1 VPSRFRGEWR
11 RYQEGCLAAFEADR
25 AAGRDKTLLVAP
37 PGSGKTL
44 VGLEIVHRLA
54 LPALV
59 LCPTQ
64 TIQSQWRER
73 QALFGGASD
82 DVHLLTYQALCQADD
97 PDGMLREAAARHWVH
112 ERAGA
117 TGASAA
123 EVEAEVAGW
132 SGAAAERRERE
143 VAALVARFKR
153 DAAAGKLPDLPPD
166 ELLSPSARARLE
178 ALVAAGVRV
187 VVLDECHHLVSL
199 WGALLRPLLAA
210 LAPVHV
216 VGLTATNPAELTEA
230 EAHLYLDLLGEV
242 DFFIPTPAVVREGH
256 LAPYQELVQ
265 LCEPLVSERDWL
277 AERHERLER
286 LLIELDTPDALGLSA
301 WLLARLRER
310 RGPSGAQLSWN
321 ELARQRPRLAESGL
335 RWLHSRGEPP
345 PTGAPRGER
354 FRAPLGIDDWVVL
367 LDDYA
372 QRCLR
377 AAPGEESTRRL
388 DALQVALGDLG
399 FTLTRAGIRR
409 TGGDVDRVLLN
420 SAAKPIA
427 MCEAL
432 ACEMEARGDDLR
444 AAVLCDTE
452 RGPRRPEGSPLMLAG
467 GARGLLAAV
476 AGDLR
481 LAPLRP
487 ALVTGETFAV
497 AAGDENWWRDALGV
511 NRSGVTRPSLSAEPL
526 YGEGTGGTVVAL
538 RGPGFDSRTW
548 TARATDLLGRGEC
561 GLLIGTRGL
570 LGEGWDCP
578 QLNVLIDMTA
588 VAADVSTRQ
597 MRGRSLRLDPADPE
611 KLASN
616 WDVVCVAPELER
628 GHADYGRFIR
638 RHAHLHAPCE
648 DGTIETGPS
657 HVHPELSPYGPPGAE
672 EFGPI
677 NAEQRARAIDRLAA
691 RERWQIGTPYRGVD
705 LDALVVRHPRRTEE
719 AGRVTLERLTP
730 PFRPPLGWALAGIG
744 LGKRAYPAELPLEWA
759 AGAVCEAYV
768 ALSEA
773 PPGAAESLE
782 FTVRP
787 EGWVRVSLPEAE
799 PSVSAAVTAAIDD
812 VVGGGGL
819 PRYVVSRVAAGEGTV
834 WHAVPADL
842 ARRKDRAEAFHRA
855 WSHWCGRSR
864 LVYAHGSEEGA
875 RLATQALAAPTRAT
889 QRRRIWR

>member
-1 VPSRFRGEWR
+1 VAQFRGTWR
-11 RYQEGCLAAFEADR
+11 HYQEGCLAAFETDR

-44 VGLEIVHRLA
+44 VGLEIVHRLGH
-54 LPALV
+54 PALV

-73 QALFGGASD
+73 QSLFGGPRD
-82 DVHLLTYQALCQADD
+82 DIHLLTYQAICQADD
-97 PDGMLREAAARHWVH
+97 PDGMLRDAAERHWIH
-112 ERAGA
+112 ERAEA
-117 TGASAA
+117 TGQTVAA
-123 EVEAEVAGW
+123 VEAEAGAW
-132 SGAAAERRERE
+132 TGAAVERRDRD
-143 VAALVARFKR
+143 VARLVARFKR
-153 DAAAGKLPDLPPD
+153 DAAAGKLPDLPAD
-166 ELLSPSARARLE
+166 ELLSANARERLR
-178 ALVAAGVRV
+178 ALVDAGVRV

-199 WGALLRPLLAA
+199 WGAMLRPLLAELRPA
-210 LAPVHV
+210 HV
-216 VGLTATNPAELTEA
+216 VGLTATNPAELTEE
-230 EAHLYLDLLGEV
+230 EAALYVELLGEV

-265 LCEPLVSERDWL
+265 LCEPLASERDWL

-321 ELARQRPRLAESGL
+321 ELARTRPRLAESGL
-335 RWLHSRGEPP
+335 RWLHARGEPP
-345 PTGAPRGER
+345 PAGAPRGER
-354 FRAPLGIDDWVVL
+354 FRAPLGIEDWVVL

-372 QRCLR
+372 MRCLH
-377 AAPGEESTRRL
+377 AAPDEGGEATRRL

-409 TGGDVDRVLLN
+409 TGGDVDRVLLH
-420 SAAKPIA
+420 SGAKPIA
-427 MCEAL
+427 MLEAL
-432 ACEMEARGDDLR
+432 ACEMEARGDGLR
-444 AAVLCDTE
+444 AAVLVDTE
-452 RGPRRPEGSPLMLAG
+452 RGPRQPEESPLALAG
-467 GARGLLAAV
+467 GARGLLAAAAADARV
-476 AGDLR
+476 
-481 LAPLRP
+481 APLRP

-497 AAGDENWWRDALGV
+497 AAFEAEWWKTVMGRAEDGARG
-511 NRSGVTRPSLSAEPL
+511 AEPL
-526 YGEGTGGTVVAL
+526 SSEPLGHGIVAL

-548 TARATDLLGRGEC
+548 TARATELLGSGEC

-588 VAADVSTRQ
+588 VAADISVRQ
-597 MRGRSLRLDPADPE
+597 MRGRSLRLDPSDSE

-616 WDVVCVAPELER
+616 WDIVCVAPDLER

-657 HVHPELSPYGPPGAE
+657 HVHPELSPYGPPPAD
-672 EFGPI
+672 EFGAI
-677 NAEQRARAIDRLAA
+677 NAAQRDRAIDRLAA
-691 RERWQIGTPYRGVD
+691 RQRWAIGTPYRGVD
-705 LDALVVRHPRRTEE
+705 LDALVVRRPARRMP
-719 AGRVTLERLTP
+719 VSDLTLSELTP
-730 PFRPPLGWALAGIG
+730 LRRLPLGWLGARIG
-744 LGKRAYPAELPLEWA
+744 VGARSYPAELPLEWA
-759 AGAVCEAYV
+759 AAAVCEAYV
-768 ALSEA
+768 ALGEA
-773 PPGAAESLE
+773 PAGAVESLA
-782 FTVRP
+782 FTTRP
-787 EGWVRVSLPEAE
+787 EGWVRVSLPDA
-799 PSVSAAVTAAIDD
+799 SAQTSALVTAALDD

-834 WHAVPADL
+834 WHAVPSDL
-842 ARRKDRAEAFHRA
+842 ARRKDRAEAFHHA
-855 WSHWCGRSR
+855 WSRWCGRSK

-875 RLATQALAAPTRAT
+875 RLATEALAAPTHAT